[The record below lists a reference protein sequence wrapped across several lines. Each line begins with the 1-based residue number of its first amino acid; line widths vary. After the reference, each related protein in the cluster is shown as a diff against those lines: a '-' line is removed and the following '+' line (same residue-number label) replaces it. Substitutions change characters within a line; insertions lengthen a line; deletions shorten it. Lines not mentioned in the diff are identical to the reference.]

1 MSDRINDLIAR
12 VIKREGGSQ
21 YTNDP
26 DDQGGPTKYGIT
38 LATLHNYRKQ
48 AVSAADVQALTEAEA
63 VQIYRTQY
71 FPAGFE
77 KIENDAVLEELFD
90 YGVNSGPGA
99 SVSALQT
106 VLKREGLYDGAIDGS
121 FGPKSAAGLAKIKN
135 WPAFFYAIKCERY
148 ELLLRYIGRNPS
160 QSKYAIGWSNRL
172 DTIESPIA

>member
-12 VIKREGGSQ
+12 VIKREGGSA

-26 DDQGGPTKYGIT
+26 DDAGGPTKYGVT

-63 VQIYRTQY
+63 VQIYRSMY

-135 WPAFFYAIKCERY
+135 WPALFYAIKCERY
-148 ELLLRYIGRNPS
+148 ELLLRYIGRSPS
-160 QSKYAIGWSNRL
+160 QSKYAIGWANRL